1 MNIRVRLTYECRDG
15 KKLEVPPGYP
25 DEILFDL
32 QSAGQVTSE
41 LVIAALYADLETHGT
56 KALDVVVAWEAFD
69 LRFGN

>member
-32 QSAGQVTSE
+32 KHAGQVTNE
-41 LVIAALYADLETHGT
+41 LVIAAVCADLLAHGT
-56 KALDVVVAWEAFD
+56 KELDVIVAWEAYD
-69 LRFGN
+69 LRFCN